1 MSPKLQRQRP
11 EPESH
16 LVRKPEPIRTG
27 TESTEAAPDPPS
39 PTAERAPSEPA
50 TRARP
55 SPSERTPHKT
65 PRRAPRS
72 QPDTQARPT
81 ARDLAAP
88 ARPSIAREA
97 LKADVPADLALLHR
111 LRRYR
116 LDTGTDIRDQVAIAV
131 DEWLTSQG
139 Y

>member
-1 MSPKLQRQRP
+1 MIPDIDAP
-11 EPESH
+11 EIP
-16 LVRKPEPIRTG
+16 
-27 TESTEAAPDPPS
+27 PDPPAPEAPES
-39 PTAERAPSEPA
+39 PAQAERKAD
-50 TRARP
+50 
-55 SPSERTPHKT
+55 SPGSR
-65 PRRAPRS
+65 RQRAPRS
-72 QPDTQARPT
+72 RSTATRPS

-88 ARPSIAREA
+88 SRPVIAREA
-97 LKADVPADLALLHR
+97 LKADVPAELALLQR

>member
-27 TESTEAAPDPPS
+27 TESADAAPDSPS
-39 PTAERAPSEPA
+39 PAAERAAPEPA

-55 SPSERTPHKT
+55 SPPERTAPKAQRH
-65 PRRAPRS
+65 APRT

-131 DEWLTSQG
+131 DEWLTGQG

>member
-1 MSPKLQRQRP
+1 MTPKLQRQRP
-11 EPESH
+11 ESESH

-27 TESTEAAPDPPS
+27 AGDAEASDTPPS
-39 PTAERAPSEPA
+39 PAPPSSAPA
-50 TRARP
+50 TRTRPTRPDRTTPKATAPVPRARSTTARP
-55 SPSERTPHKT
+55 S
-65 PRRAPRS
+65 
-72 QPDTQARPT
+72 

-88 ARPSIAREA
+88 SRPVIAREA
-97 LKADVPADLALLHR
+97 LKADVPAELDLLHR